1 MTADERRNY
10 GLLIGLLTGTFF
22 GASLA
27 MWFAPQLR
35 SELRQRLTDSASKV
49 GNRASDRYQQV
60 SARLGDAVDHFT
72 NKGQRLRDDVGMR

>member
-27 MWFAPQLR
+27 IWLAPQLR
-35 SELRQRLTDSASKV
+35 SELRQRLTDSASKA
-49 GNRASDRYQQV
+49 GNWASDRSQQV
-60 SARLGDAVDHFT
+60 NARLGDAVNDLANT
-72 NKGQRLRDDVGMR
+72 GQAVRDDVG